1 MSVTAHAICIV
12 KVNNTDKK
20 TNNSHTILNLS
31 LFLSL
36 VFATVQS
43 VEGKTRT
50 PCISSEMAIL
60 LETCCRYIQHTN
72 ALSIMFPS
80 ILLGD
85 L

>member
-1 MSVTAHAICIV
+1 MSVTAHAICT
-12 KVNNTDKK
+12 VNNTEKK
-20 TNNSHTILNLS
+20 PNNSHTILNMS

-43 VEGKTRT
+43 VEGKTRM